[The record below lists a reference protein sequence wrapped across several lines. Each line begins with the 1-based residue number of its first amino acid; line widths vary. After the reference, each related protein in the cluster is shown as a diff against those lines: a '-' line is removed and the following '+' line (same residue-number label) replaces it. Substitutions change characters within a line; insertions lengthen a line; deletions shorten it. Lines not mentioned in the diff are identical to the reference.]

1 MRTLE
6 ILGGAG
12 AFSALGLVCVLGCSA
27 AQRPVIVLSR
37 PVADSMNA
45 IFVRSNEHWDELED
59 LTQLEKMLGTVRPT
73 QKEYLGCL
81 TGSRVGDTVRVQGWI
96 PARNMKQLQ
105 FAVTGDCDG
114 TPGLVGT
121 FHTHPFRADTL
132 NRPLK
137 EPVLAKQDLETFA
150 ESTDL
155 ITVVIWDHDSLDA
168 AAKGK
173 DGQVRHPIPVIVR

>member
-1 MRTLE
+1 MHALKVLLT
-6 ILGGAG
+6 AG
-12 AFSALGLVCVLGCSA
+12 VLPLVPLWSCSS
-27 AQRPVIVLSR
+27 AQRMILLSR

-45 IFVRSNEHWDELED
+45 IFDRSNEHWDELED

-73 QKEYLGCL
+73 QREYLGCL
-81 TGSRVGDTVRVQGWI
+81 TGTSAGDTVRVDGWI

-121 FHTHPFRADTL
+121 FHTHPYRADTL
-132 NRPLK
+132 NQPLK

-150 ESTDL
+150 GSSDL
-155 ITVVIWDHDSLDA
+155 IALVIWDRDSIDA
-168 AAKGK
+168 AAKGA
-173 DGQVRHPIPVIVR
+173 DGRVLHPIPVLVR